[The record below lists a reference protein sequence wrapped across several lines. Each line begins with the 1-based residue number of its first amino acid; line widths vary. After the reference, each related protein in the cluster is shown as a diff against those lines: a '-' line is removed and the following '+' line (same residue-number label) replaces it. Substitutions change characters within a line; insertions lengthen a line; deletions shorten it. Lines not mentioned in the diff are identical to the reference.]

1 MKKVLLNEVP
11 YNGLSHDPA
20 ILKQEL
26 LKKGDVPHLTNFS
39 VASISP
45 GTATTPH
52 HHADM
57 FELFF
62 VTSGSG
68 RAIVDGEQIAL
79 EAGTLLLVE
88 PGEQHRLI
96 SAAGSE
102 LTVIYLGITSSKG

>member
-11 YNGLSHDPA
+11 FKGLSHDPA

-26 LKKGDVPHLTNFS
+26 LKNGDVPHLTNFS

-45 GTATTPH
+45 GMATTPH

-62 VTSGSG
+62 VASGSG
-68 RAIVDGEQIAL
+68 QAVVNGEQIAI
-79 EAGTLLLVE
+79 EPGTLLLIE
-88 PGEQHRLI
+88 PGERHELLN
-96 SAAGSE
+96 SAGSE